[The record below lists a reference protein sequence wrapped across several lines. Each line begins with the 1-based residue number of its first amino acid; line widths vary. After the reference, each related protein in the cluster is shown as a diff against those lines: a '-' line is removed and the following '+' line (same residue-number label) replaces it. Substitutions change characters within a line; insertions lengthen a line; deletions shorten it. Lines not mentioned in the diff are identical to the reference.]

1 MNDSN
6 TDTAARTAL
15 LERVARGSVAV
26 FLKPEAFQKGDT
38 PLGWLPIENK
48 GGLTHFSDWLY
59 HKECVAK
66 KHAFFNGLQSRGV
79 MDWDYY
85 GPIITNK
92 FFEGGDIPEDM
103 AAAAFAV
110 CHSSRPDGFAAGV
123 MLGAYSFGAGKIIV
137 NTFNILDNI
146 DRHPAADRM
155 LLNMIEYALTSVEL
169 PSAALPVDFASTLTT
184 IGY

>member
-1 MNDSN
+1 
-6 TDTAARTAL
+6 
-15 LERVARGSVAV
+15 
-26 FLKPEAFQKGDT
+26 
-38 PLGWLPIENK
+38 
-48 GGLTHFSDWLY
+48 
-59 HKECVAK
+59 
-66 KHAFFNGLQSRGV
+66 

-169 PSAALPVDFASTLTT
+169 PSAVLPVDFASTLTT